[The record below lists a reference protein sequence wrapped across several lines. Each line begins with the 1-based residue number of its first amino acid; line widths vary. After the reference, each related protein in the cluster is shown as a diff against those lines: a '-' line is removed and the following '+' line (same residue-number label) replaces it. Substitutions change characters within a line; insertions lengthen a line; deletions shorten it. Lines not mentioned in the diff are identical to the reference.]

1 VERYLTVAAALL
13 LAISLLGCG
22 TVPRTSI
29 YTIDLPEAER
39 LRGAN
44 PGAPA
49 LAVDVSSPRYLEQAF
64 IAQRTS
70 PYSLDISRYS
80 KWDMAPD
87 KLAAWAFKDALSKTG
102 RFRKVETYNSAPPG
116 HHELDVTLRNFELLD
131 EGGASYALFSIEV
144 VLSSPGEELLYSE
157 SFSKKTMLSER
168 SFKGLARQ
176 LSLALDEALEGTR
189 DGVLEALEAGD

>member
-1 VERYLTVAAALL
+1 
-13 LAISLLGCG
+13 
-22 TVPRTSI
+22 VPRTGI
-29 YTIDLPEAER
+29 YTIDLPGAER
-39 LRGAN
+39 LQGSAA
-44 PGAPA
+44 GAPD
-49 LAVDVSSPRYLEQAF
+49 LAIEVSSPRYLEQAF

-87 KLAAWAFKDALSKTG
+87 KLAEWAFKEALSKTG
-102 RFRKVETYNSAPPG
+102 RFRKVETYSAAPRG

-168 SFKGLARQ
+168 SFKDLARE
-176 LSLALDEALEGTR
+176 LSLALEEALKGTGE
-189 DGVLEALEAGD
+189 GVLGALEAGD